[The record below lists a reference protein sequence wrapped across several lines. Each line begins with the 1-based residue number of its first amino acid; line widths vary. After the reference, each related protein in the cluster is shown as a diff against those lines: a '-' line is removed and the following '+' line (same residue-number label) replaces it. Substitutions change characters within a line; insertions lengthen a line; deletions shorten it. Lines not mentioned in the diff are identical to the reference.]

1 MLQVLQTAII
11 DFGLYSLFVLIYTL
25 VGAYQ
30 NINVWGMSFNWK
42 LYVNG
47 LVKWLALGGAVVGS
61 TVGAF
66 LLLAQAE
73 QQGIEIVNAQAVA
86 PRVIFGV
93 VMLASAVML
102 GKIITKLATT
112 LGVSETELKK
122 LQEQSLTTDADKTLV
137 INVADLPQPPEDY
150 IKAKLQEEKEGGVGT
165 FYSVPTDS
173 YASFKN
179 VVLNNGYDIDNFYG
193 WQCWDGTALLWQQ
206 FGKSLVTGNGLAI
219 GCWDLKRDVN
229 RYDLF
234 DFVTDV
240 NSLREG
246 DVVVMR
252 PNHIGFF
259 DGYNGAYM
267 RILGQNQGGRAN
279 PNGEGSAFNLANISK
294 TAFAGAFRLKKWA
307 TATPAPTPAPAQ
319 KSIDEVAKEVM
330 RGDWGNGDVRVAR
343 LRSAGYD
350 PNAVQAKVNQ
360 LLAGSTPA
368 PAKKS
373 VDEVAKEALRGD
385 WGNGDERKRRL
396 TEAGYD
402 YNAVQAKVNE
412 LLAGSN
418 GVTPTPAPAP
428 SFSVGDVVVPTRR
441 VSYDGVPLTQW
452 DDNYTISELNGDRAV
467 LMARGQVW
475 SAMNI
480 KDIKRV

>member
-112 LGVSETELKK
+112 MGVDENALKK
-122 LQEQSLTTDADKTLV
+122 LQEQSLTTDPDKTLV

-150 IKAKLQEEKEGGVGT
+150 VKAKLQEEKEGGVGT
-165 FYSVPTDS
+165 FYAVPTDN
-173 YASFKN
+173 YQQFKN
-179 VVLNNGYDIDNFYG
+179 AVNGNGYDIDNYYG

-206 FGKSLVTGNGLAI
+206 FGKSLITGNGLAI

-234 DFVTDV
+234 DLVTDV

-259 DGYNGAYM
+259 DGYNGGYM

-279 PNGEGSAFNLANISK
+279 SAGGSAFNIVNVAKSS
-294 TAFAGAFRLKKWA
+294 FAGAFRLKKWA
-307 TATPAPTPAPAQ
+307 STPAPTPAPQPAK
-319 KSIDEVAKEVM
+319 KSIDEIAKEVI
-330 RGDWGNGDVRVAR
+330 RGDWGNGDARVAR

-350 PNAVQAKVNQ
+350 PSAVQAKVNQ
-360 LLAGSTPA
+360 LVGGSTPA

-373 VDEVAKEALRGD
+373 IDEVAREALRGD

-402 YNAVQAKVNE
+402 YTAVQNKVNE
-412 LLAGSN
+412 MLAGSN
-418 GVTPTPAPAP
+418 GVAPAPTPA
-428 SFSVGDVVVPTRR
+428 FKVGDVVVPTRR
-441 VSYDGVPLTQW
+441 VSYDGVALTQY
-452 DDNYTISELNGDRAV
+452 DNSYTISELKGDRAV
-467 LMARGQVW
+467 LMARGAVW
-475 SAMNI
+475 SAMNT
-480 KDIKRV
+480 KDIKKV